1 MSMVSRS
8 RQSRAG
14 GTRRKLGSPVRCGLV
29 PVPARF
35 LSLHSLTYANFAGG
49 IPEEGLSNRI
59 HLKSDW
65 NKLQEMSAGLRA

>member
-1 MSMVSRS
+1 
-8 RQSRAG
+8 
-14 GTRRKLGSPVRCGLV
+14 VRCGLV